1 MRGGSEE
8 GARAIL
14 QAACTGLELFSLKVP
29 VHDHDRRRRA
39 APLPCNTMCSIDVAG
54 RVAVGRGAQ
63 LPGTSVA
70 CPAVEQKR
78 FEALVEQLNS
88 ARTCVETG
96 GRDGVRE
103 WNEGR
108 ERWRKCPAGGRTE
121 WRAAGRELRG
131 EQVAALW
138 INRFGRVFECWRI
151 TAIQRTYALRQ

>member
-1 MRGGSEE
+1 MEGIIGRTCVRGGSEE

-78 FEALVEQLNS
+78 FEALVEQLNQW
-88 ARTCVETG
+88 TCLNWSDQCVYWY
-96 GRDGVRE
+96 RRM
-103 WNEGR
+103 WQR
-108 ERWRKCPAGGRTE
+108 RWCE
-121 WRAAGRELRG
+121 
-131 EQVAALW
+131 AALASQGIGISRYW
-138 INRFGRVFECWRI
+138 HKV
-151 TAIQRTYALRQ
+151 QRL